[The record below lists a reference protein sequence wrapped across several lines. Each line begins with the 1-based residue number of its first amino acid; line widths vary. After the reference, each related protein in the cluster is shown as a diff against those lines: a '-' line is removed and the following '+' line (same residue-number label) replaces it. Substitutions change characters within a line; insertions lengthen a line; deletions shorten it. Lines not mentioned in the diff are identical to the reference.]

1 MIGESCSM
9 ETIIAICIGL
19 ALSATVGFRIFTPL
33 LITGIFTRVDW
44 ITLSE
49 GFNWIGSTPAL
60 IAFGTATL
68 FEIAVNYI
76 PAVGSF
82 MKVLATPL
90 AAIAGILLTASFIG
104 DMNPLLE
111 WSIAIIGGGG
121 IATASHTAVT
131 AVKGVSETALLS
143 PAVAAVED
151 ATATLVPIS
160 IFLVPILAIVF
171 VILIP
176 FLIIR
181 LYRKRS
187 TGRT

>member
-1 MIGESCSM
+1 M
-9 ETIIAICIGL
+9 ETILAICIGF

-33 LITGIFTRVDW
+33 LITGIFVRADW
-44 ITLSE
+44 ITLAQ
-49 GFNWIGSTPAL
+49 GFDWIGSTPAL
-60 IAFGTATL
+60 IAFGAATL

-131 AVKGVSETALLS
+131 AVKGVSETAMLS
-143 PAVAAVED
+143 PVVAAAED
-151 ATATLVPIS
+151 TTATLVPIA
-160 IFLVPILAIVF
+160 IFLIPLLAVVF

-176 FLIIR
+176 VLIFSF
-181 LYRKRS
+181 YKKRE
-187 TGRT
+187 RRRI